1 MTCETSVTVS
11 AESGQY
17 CLFLT
22 TPSHVELLG
31 FVALTGGAVGVGG
44 ESQRTYQTHLIGHPV
59 ERALIF

>member
-1 MTCETSVTVS
+1 MAVTTET
-11 AESGQY
+11 GQY
-17 CLFLT
+17 YLLLSI
-22 TPSHVELLG
+22 PSHMELLG